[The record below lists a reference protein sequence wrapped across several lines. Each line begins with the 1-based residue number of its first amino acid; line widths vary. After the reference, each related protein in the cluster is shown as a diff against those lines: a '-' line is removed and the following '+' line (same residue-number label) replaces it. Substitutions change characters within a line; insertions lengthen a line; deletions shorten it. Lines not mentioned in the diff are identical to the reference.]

1 MMAVNSAV
9 VNVVIRTSINLLKTG
24 GALLLANVA
33 NQALKEAT
41 NETVQVLTK
50 DVRAVRREIKLNKM
64 EA

>member
-9 VNVVIRTSINLLKTG
+9 VNVVTRTSINLLKTG

-50 DVRAVRREIKLNKM
+50 DVRAVRREIKLNRM